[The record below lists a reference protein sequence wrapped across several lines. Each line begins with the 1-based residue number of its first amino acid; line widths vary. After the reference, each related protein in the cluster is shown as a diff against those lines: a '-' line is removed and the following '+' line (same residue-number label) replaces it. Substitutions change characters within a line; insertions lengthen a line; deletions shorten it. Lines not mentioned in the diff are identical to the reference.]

1 MLARITNRIGSQA
14 GATLRIELWHGLMVL
29 SLLLLLAPA
38 GIVEARALLLGALF
52 MGVNFLLLSC
62 GVRWVL
68 TPFATKRRLG
78 AGVSL
83 LILKMLLFLGFAL
96 ALLLRVRL
104 DPVSFTLGVSTI
116 LIAAVADALCAGQG
130 EGP

>member
-1 MLARITNRIGSQA
+1 M
-14 GATLRIELWHGLMVL
+14 RIELWHGLMVL